1 MRILLPS
8 ELHDGLAEA
17 FSDKYKDRLVLID
30 VRIDPEEKVFPMQ
43 LGGGAMCD
51 IRFSETETTETA
63 RK

>member
-1 MRILLPS
+1 MKKYY
-8 ELHDGLAEA
+8 
-17 FSDKYKDRLVLID
+17 DKYKDRLVLID